1 MSLTG
6 YSCFANDGPV
16 LADSAARISE
26 AVRSGPCTWDGVQ
39 VTDGWEPLCEFLGL
53 DVPDE
58 PLPHANDRDT
68 FLQRVI
74 GGALDSLEVWREQN
88 LTVA

>member
-1 MSLTG
+1 VQRVV
-6 YSCFANDGPV
+6 P
-16 LADSAARISE
+16 ADRLLVWE
-26 AVRSGPCTWDGVQ
+26 

-74 GGALDSLEVWREQN
+74 GGALDSLEVWREEN